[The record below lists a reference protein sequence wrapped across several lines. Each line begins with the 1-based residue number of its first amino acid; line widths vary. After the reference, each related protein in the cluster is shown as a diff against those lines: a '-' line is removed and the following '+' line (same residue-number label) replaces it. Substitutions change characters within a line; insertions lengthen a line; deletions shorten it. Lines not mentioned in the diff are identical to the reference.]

1 MRALALAVLTGVG
14 VSIAAPAALA
24 EAVTTRIE
32 TRPFYGATVTLEEG
46 VRVFRPLPRH
56 DRVIINPGG
65 MTPLSLSYSES
76 RNYSFN
82 EYVGGGHPT
91 GSYGP
96 AYYGAAGNI
105 LPHRRHH
112 RRPGHSHGLGNRFA
126 PPPR

>member
-1 MRALALAVLTGVG
+1 MRALALAVLAGVG
-14 VSIAAPAALA
+14 VSLAAPVALA

-65 MTPLSLSYSES
+65 MTPLSLSYAES

-82 EYVGGGHPT
+82 EYVGGGHPA

-105 LPHRRHH
+105 LPHRHH
-112 RRPGHSHGLGNRFA
+112 RRPGHSHGRHVA
-126 PPPR
+126 PRR